1 MDEKK
6 GEQDKMKVAGLLLH
20 FSNMYGLILQAE
32 YQEHLK
38 EVEEVKAGMPLV
50 CVNHDGQ
57 GDGPTVKDIRMEN
70 FNISVGGRDLIV
82 DGSVT
87 LSYGRHYGMLDYLI
101 EKIDENSISHVV

>member
-1 MDEKK
+1 MWLKIREKEKK
-6 GEQDKMKVAGLLLH
+6 RLKWAGLLLC
-20 FSNMYGLILQAE
+20 FSNLHGLILQAE
-32 YQEHLK
+32 YQAHLK

-57 GDGPTVKDIRMEN
+57 GDGPTIKDIRMEN

-87 LSYGRHYGMLDYLI
+87 LSFGRHYGTL
-101 EKIDENSISHVV
+101 NC